1 MSTKNIS
8 YATKLVIVD
17 IIKEVFP
24 RCFNQLPLKNI
35 EYPFAVYEI
44 EIFDNHPGNI
54 LNLIIDLWDN
64 KKNQLTFQNLADDL
78 VEKLDYISNS
88 DNNKTVHLNGIIK
101 YNRDIP
107 TQEEDL
113 IRIQL
118 QGEYN
123 LYKSY

>member
-24 RCFNQLPLKNI
+24 RCFNQLPLKDI

-78 VEKLDYISNS
+78 VEKLDYISNA
-88 DNNKTVHLNGIIK
+88 DNNKSVHLNGIIK

>member
-8 YATKLVIVD
+8 YPVKIVIVQ

-24 RCFNQLPLKNI
+24 RCFNQLPLKDI
-35 EYPFAVYEI
+35 TYPFAVYEI
-44 EIFDNHPGNI
+44 EIFDKHPGNI
-54 LNLIIDLWDN
+54 LTLTIDLWDN
-64 KKNQLTFQNLADDL
+64 QKNQLTFQNLIDDL
-78 VEKLDYISNS
+78 VEKLDYITNS
-88 DNNKTVHLNGIIK
+88 DNNKSVHLNGYIK
-101 YNRDIP
+101 YNRDMA

-113 IRIQL
+113 IRVQL